1 MSKFLS
7 KFGICV
13 IIFDLVDKKR
23 LIVMKMDDVV
33 ISIGL
38 NIFNSKVR
46 NVYDLSVDNLVEDKE
61 FTN

>member
-1 MSKFLS
+1 
-7 KFGICV
+7 
-13 IIFDLVDKKR
+13 
-23 LIVMKMDDVV
+23 MKMDDVV